1 MGFGRTEPRCLE
13 VKVRREEG
21 YRLDCLSGISGKF
34 SACAWKCLPGFEDP
48 LLSGAKSNASVP
60 EEIARYMWRHFR
72 YESDQTH
79 FGKED
84 RWQSPEELLASRQGD
99 CEDFALFAREIL
111 KSQGIKAFIVNVYGR
126 GFGHS
131 VCVFQKGGRY
141 HVIDGSSSQAYDAT
155 DLKEIFAWVYPFWN
169 KAAIVGFS
177 ESARCGTLLKLFER

>member
-1 MGFGRTEPRCLE
+1 MR
-13 VKVRREEG
+13 
-21 YRLDCLSGISGKF
+21 
-34 SACAWKCLPGFEDP
+34 
-48 LLSGAKSNASVP
+48 
-60 EEIARYMWRHFR
+60 RHFR
-72 YESDQTH
+72 YESDRTR
-79 FGKED
+79 FGVED
-84 RWQSPEELLASRQGD
+84 RWQSPEELLASQQGD

-111 KSQGIKAFIVNVYGR
+111 KSQGVKAFIVNVYGR

-177 ESARCGTLLKLFER
+177 ESARCGTLLKLFQRKS